1 MKVMFGEEKK
11 KTKNKTQKLKTLS
24 FILRHINHG
33 FGVVQDTKGQ
43 YWCMQEWNR
52 FWAQNQ
58 VSKFG
63 NISLNQQVCLK

>member
-11 KTKNKTQKLKTLS
+11 KTNNKTQKLKTLS

-43 YWCMQEWNR
+43 Y
-52 FWAQNQ
+52 
-58 VSKFG
+58 
-63 NISLNQQVCLK
+63 